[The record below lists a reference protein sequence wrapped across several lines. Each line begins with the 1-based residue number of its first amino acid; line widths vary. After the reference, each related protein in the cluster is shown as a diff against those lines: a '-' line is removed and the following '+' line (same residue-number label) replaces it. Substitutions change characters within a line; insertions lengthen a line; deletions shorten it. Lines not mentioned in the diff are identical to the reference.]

1 MEFVESMLL
10 RANEVSWRAR
20 TDGCRGGYS
29 ETKILVSTGDHD
41 DLAEGRSKILVQK
54 NRDVDLGTVQNPR
67 TTKALNYEGRL

>member
-41 DLAEGRSKILVQK
+41 HLAERRSKILVQK
-54 NRDVDLGTVQNPR
+54 NRDVDLRTVQNPQKV
-67 TTKALNYEGRL
+67 KALNNEGGL